1 MRTWTRL
8 GACAA
13 AIAALAGC
21 ATQTSSTVTVSGT
34 SLTIYASNPPG
45 VPGSQ
50 DVLDAERLA
59 LKQAGSSAGSGADI
73 LLYVDSAPGE
83 LGALESA
90 LARGSITGAQA
101 VASYRRIVALKQR
114 LPR

>member
-59 LKQAGSSAGSGADI
+59 LKQAGSSAGSFTLRFVSLSQKPSDNARTAI
-73 LLYVDSAPGE
+73 QDSNPIP
-83 LGALESA
+83 
-90 LARGSITGAQA
+90 ARM
-101 VASYRRIVALKQR
+101 
-114 LPR
+114 